1 MSEFKTAM
9 KERYPSINV
18 EEAIRIFDDNIEKIK
33 SNPKQ
38 KEVNPDVVLPLGCD
52 LNKNIFLR
60 CMFEYLEF
68 KQNETN
74 EVK

>member
-1 MSEFKTAM
+1 MSDFKTAM
-9 KERYPSINV
+9 QARYPSINV
-18 EEAIRIFDDNIEKIK
+18 EEAIKIFDNNISLVQ
-33 SNPKQ
+33 SNPAQ
-38 KEVNPDVVLPLGCD
+38 KEANPDIVLPLGCD

-60 CMFEYLEF
+60 SMLEYLEF